1 MSIQKLSG
9 RIIVIEGLDKS
20 GKTTQSNLL
29 FNYLIK
35 KNPDK
40 VVLMDFPDYS
50 TQIGKIIRDFLDGKS
65 NFNNET
71 MHMLL
76 AANRREKRE
85 IIEGLL
91 EKDNTIVMNRYY
103 QSNLAYGIANG
114 ISKDW
119 LMNLDAGIPKESIT
133 IILDIDPKVTHTRA
147 VNNNF
152 SPDTFE
158 QNIDFL
164 HRARLNYLCLAED
177 LGWKII
183 PSDTDKDKVFT
194 LILESLG
201 E

>member
-76 AANRREKRE
+76 AANRREKKE
-85 IIEGLL
+85 IIEGHL
-91 EKDNTIVMNRYY
+91 EKGNTIVMNRYY

-114 ISKDW
+114 MGKDW

-133 IILDIDPKVTHTRA
+133 IILDVDPKVTHTRA

-158 QNIDFL
+158 RNIDFL

-183 PSDTDKDKVFT
+183 PSETDKDEVFT